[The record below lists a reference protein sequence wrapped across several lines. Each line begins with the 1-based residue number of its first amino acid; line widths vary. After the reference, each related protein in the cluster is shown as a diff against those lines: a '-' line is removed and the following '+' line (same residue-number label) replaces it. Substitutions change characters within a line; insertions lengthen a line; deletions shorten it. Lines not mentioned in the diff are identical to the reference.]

1 MKIPKLASRSWRYA
15 RVFILALLTPLF
27 EKNPSKMQTL
37 SRCRV
42 PMVLSMARII
52 VLLFAAVMMRQ
63 IWVTGIGGWPEATL
77 TIAIVLAL
85 PLLSALERVNAQD
98 VLAFSKTVASRF
110 GIGAVRTEPSKFD
123 DHRDDRA
130 DDRQLKVVS

>member
-1 MKIPKLASRSWRYA
+1 MKRSSFASRAWRYA
-15 RVFILALLTPLF
+15 RVFFLALLTPLF

-63 IWVTGIGGWPEATL
+63 IWVTGIAGWPEATL

-98 VLAFSKTVASRF
+98 VLAFSQTITGRF
-110 GIGAVRTEPSKFD
+110 GIGAVRTEPNKFD
-123 DHRDDRA
+123 DHRDDR
-130 DDRQLKVVS
+130 QLKVVP